1 MVKKENM
8 LFELTV
14 KLWNN
19 DSLINFALMRFT
31 FLMHLFRLVQ
41 LVSKKT
47 KKRLQLFQSLQL
59 K

>member
-19 DSLINFALMRFT
+19 DSLINFASCGLHFSCT
-31 FLMHLFRLVQ
+31 YSDWY
-41 LVSKKT
+41 SKHQ
-47 KKRLQLFQSLQL
+47 RRQRSVCNCSSPSS
-59 K
+59 